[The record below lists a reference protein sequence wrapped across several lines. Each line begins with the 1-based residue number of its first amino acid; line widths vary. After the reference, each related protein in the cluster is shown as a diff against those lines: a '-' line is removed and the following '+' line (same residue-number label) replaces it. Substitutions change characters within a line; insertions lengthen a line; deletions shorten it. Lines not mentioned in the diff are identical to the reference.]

1 MHIKHGRK
9 VMQFK
14 SKLNIKVNI
23 LFIGEFFIFGFL
35 KSEDTHILGW
45 SKTQKTTFIC
55 LESNKQWKLIL
66 LLHETASSFKNWSN
80 LSRKIQRFYVLEFK
94 MSPFLK

>member
-35 KSEDTHILGW
+35 KSEDTHILG
-45 SKTQKTTFIC
+45 
-55 LESNKQWKLIL
+55 
-66 LLHETASSFKNWSN
+66 
-80 LSRKIQRFYVLEFK
+80 
-94 MSPFLK
+94 